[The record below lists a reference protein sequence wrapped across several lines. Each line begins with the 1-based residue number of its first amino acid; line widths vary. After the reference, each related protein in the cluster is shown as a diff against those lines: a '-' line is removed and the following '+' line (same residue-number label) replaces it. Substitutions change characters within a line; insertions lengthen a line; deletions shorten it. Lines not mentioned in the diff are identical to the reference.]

1 LRTAYGVTVSTNNS
15 SKWIA
20 AFALVIIAFEIN
32 KRVNNIG
39 ADVFFW
45 IAVVVGALIVIID

>member
-1 LRTAYGVTVSTNNS
+1 MSTSGNYGAG
-15 SKWIA
+15 KWIT

-32 KRVNNIG
+32 KRVDHIG

-45 IAVVVGALIVIID
+45 IAVVVGALIVIVD